1 MKKAM
6 ALLAKEIVA
15 KEIVELVIIIERLK
29 ALISALPEIY
39 HAEWAAKLPLCKTRE
54 ELIALGTGA
63 KALADALKGNAPA

>member
-6 ALLAKEIVA
+6 ALLAKQIVA
-15 KEIVELVIIIERLK
+15 KEIVELVIIVDRLK
-29 ALISALPEIY
+29 SRINALPETY
-39 HAEWAAKLPLCKTRE
+39 HAEWTAKLPLCKTRE